1 MDLVYRFRDSVVEYL
16 SPKRRRTVGPTTP
29 SKDDEEPMFD
39 APNSEPQGSKAQAV
53 VIARVTKTYIRN
65 PRKRAFREDEED
77 TVVTLKPE
85 DSVSQ
90 VGPTKGSEGEVEEEE
105 EASGS
110 GEEEEESGEEG
121 SDADGEDGESDLED
135 EDSEE
140 VGDEEMDVEAG
151 SEDGIEVGS
160 DELNAGELGSDEEAE
175 ADDED
180 SDVQIYDEDEEP
192 DEAEIE
198 AHEVDAK
205 VKEYLAQ
212 QAELALRRE
221 DIEKAKAVGDW
232 HPDALVLFERLSLRS
247 FEVILPEIYKMDFR
261 TLPEDLFAEPD
272 EDTFVNYNCKP
283 YGYAVKALQGLLR
296 LGIRARDKM
305 ETSGSAE
312 KLIAKGIQDYIKWSE
327 KDGGFHQKRCLPVLV
342 VVTAKPHEAT
352 SSISAA
358 IEDQM
363 KFLAERHRENLAL
376 DEEHINEVGEVEKYR
391 RQPPLLYGIIVA
403 RTMVIFTTID
413 STDPEAK
420 VKHLTHFDFKDK
432 PMDVWNGFAIAYTVI
447 MARNYT
453 MSIKDELE
461 DEPEET
467 DVDL

>member
-29 SKDDEEPMFD
+29 SKDDGEPMFD
-39 APNSEPQGSKAQAV
+39 APASEPQGSKAQTV
-53 VIARVTKTYIRN
+53 VMARVTKTYIRN
-65 PRKRAFREDEED
+65 PRKRRFREDEGD

-85 DSVSQ
+85 DSISQ
-90 VGPTKGSEGEVEEEE
+90 VGPTEESEEEEEEE
-105 EASGS
+105 EASR
-110 GEEEEESGEEG
+110 SGEEG
-121 SDADGEDGESDLED
+121 SDADEEGGESDLTD
-135 EDSEE
+135 ADSEE
-140 VGDEEMDVEAG
+140 VDGDEMEIEA
-151 SEDGIEVGS
+151 EDEGQLEVGS
-160 DELNAGELGSDEEAE
+160 DELDAAEISSDQEAE

-180 SDVQIYDEDEEP
+180 SDALIDGESQI

-198 AHEVDAK
+198 AHEAAVADAK

-221 DIEKAKAVGDW
+221 DIEKAKAAGDW

-247 FEVILPEIYKMDFR
+247 FEVILPDVYKMDFK
-261 TLPEDLFAEPD
+261 TLPEDLFALPG
-272 EDTFVNYNCKP
+272 EDTFVNYNCKS
-283 YGYAVKALQGLLR
+283 YGYGVKALQGLLR
-296 LGIRARDKM
+296 LGVRARDKM
-305 ETSGSAE
+305 AAVGSAE

-327 KDGGFHQKRCLPVLV
+327 RDGGYHQKRFLPVLV
-342 VVTAKPHEAT
+342 VVAAKPHEAT
-352 SSISAA
+352 STISAA

-376 DEEHINEVGEVEKYR
+376 DEEHINEVGQVEKYR

-403 RTMVIFTTID
+403 RTMVIFTTMD
-413 STDPEAK
+413 AADPEAK